1 MRRII
6 LTALP
11 GISAIGPNAD
21 LPSIVASALRVAD
34 LSPTSADVLVV
45 AQKIVSKAEGREVDL
60 QQVTVSERAR
70 ELALLTG
77 KDARLIEVVLSES
90 TEVIRAVP
98 GVLIVRHRLGYVVA
112 NAGVDQSNVRAVAGE
127 ERALLLPVDPDA
139 SAERLRAELHRR
151 YQLEVGVILS
161 DSFGRAWRTGVTNV
175 ALGAAG
181 VPTLIDLRGHPDL
194 FGRKLETTDVAFA
207 DAVAAAAALVQGE
220 ADEGTPVALVQGLE
234 SRAPVRPAR
243 DLIRPLDTDL
253 FR

>member
-1 MRRII
+1 MRRISI
-6 LTALP
+6 TALP
-11 GISAIGPNAD
+11 GIGTIGPNSD
-21 LPSIVASALRVAD
+21 LPSIVASALRAAD
-34 LSPTSADVLVV
+34 LSPTSSDVLVV

-60 QQVTVSERAR
+60 QQVRVSERAR
-70 ELALLTG
+70 ELARVTG
-77 KDARLIEVVLSES
+77 KDPRIIEVVLRES
-90 TEVIRAVP
+90 TEVMRAVP

-112 NAGVDQSNVRAVAGE
+112 NAGVDRSNVPAGPGE
-127 ERALLLPVDPDA
+127 ERVLLLPVDPDA

-151 YQLEVGVILS
+151 YHLDVGVIVS

-181 VPTLIDLRGHPDL
+181 VPAVIDLRGRPDL

-220 ADEGTPVALVQGLE
+220 ADEGTPIALVQGLDP
-234 SRAPVRPAR
+234 RAPARPAC
-243 DLIRPLDTDL
+243 DLIRPLENDL

>member
-1 MRRII
+1 MRRISI
-6 LTALP
+6 TALP
-11 GISAIGPNAD
+11 GIGAIGPNAD
-21 LPSIVASALRVAD
+21 LPSIVALALRAAD

-60 QQVTVSERAR
+60 RQVRVSERAR
-70 ELALLTG
+70 ELARVTG
-77 KDARLIEVVLSES
+77 KDPRIIEVVLAES
-90 TEVIRAVP
+90 AEVMRAVP

-112 NAGVDQSNVRAVAGE
+112 NAGVDRSNVQAGPGE

-151 YQLEVGVILS
+151 YHLDVGIIIS

-181 VPTLIDLRGHPDL
+181 VPAVIDLRGQPDL

-220 ADEGTPVALVQGLE
+220 ADEGTPIALVQGLDPQ
-234 SRAPVRPAR
+234 APARPAR
-243 DLIRPLDTDL
+243 DLVRPLEIDL
-253 FR
+253 F